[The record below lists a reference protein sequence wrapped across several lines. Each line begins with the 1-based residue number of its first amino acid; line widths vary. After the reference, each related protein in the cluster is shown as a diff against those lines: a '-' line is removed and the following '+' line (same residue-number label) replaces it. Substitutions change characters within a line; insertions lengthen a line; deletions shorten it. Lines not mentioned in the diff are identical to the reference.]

1 MLNKI
6 KITFLHKTFCRNNM
20 KSFSSEIQ
28 GRKINF
34 CFDGEILELIVYS
47 DNEYDELE
55 SFCLE
60 LDSMMYLYLGSFPE
74 IKSIEYNGELKD
86 ITKLANRFSTD
97 SYFNRTTMTLCD
109 ITSETVNEETY
120 IAFKNDVLQIPFY
133 SMQYLVSSKYK
144 VVMPAHRLTLMTHVV
159 EGVVDIEREKR
170 SEINIE
176 LKEKYNVEKGR
187 SLGQYFIHASVVTD
201 HFIQADNIYN
211 ADILKLL
218 ECNEYT
224 FLQTIKDTESIGA
237 IIFVDNAAYPE
248 LKKVNAMLV
257 NMLDAFLTDTS
268 SSSGSNFDDS
278 EKMKMLKEHGAFVLA
293 MLSDNKNGKTT
304 SQDMVTALTAKNIF
318 LPINN
323 DGVVGN
329 IGIINQKGN
338 KIDEHELIKA
348 IGVPENVFV
357 GNNGRVN
364 IACASGL
371 GYPVEYITKLGKSA
385 VEEQKKRMEKRESLS
400 TLDDLGMDNIE
411 VPEIPKKKTPGK
423 RKQITWDF
431 INSL

>member
-1 MLNKI
+1 MPRPDEPIQKRLN
-6 KITFLHKTFCRNNM
+6 
-20 KSFSSEIQ
+20 
-28 GRKINF
+28 
-34 CFDGEILELIVYS
+34 
-47 DNEYDELE
+47 
-55 SFCLE
+55 
-60 LDSMMYLYLGSFPE
+60 
-74 IKSIEYNGELKD
+74 
-86 ITKLANRFSTD
+86 A
-97 SYFNRTTMTLCD
+97 
-109 ITSETVNEETY
+109 
-120 IAFKNDVLQIPFY
+120 
-133 SMQYLVSSKYK
+133 
-144 VVMPAHRLTLMTHVV
+144 
-159 EGVVDIEREKR
+159 
-170 SEINIE
+170 
-176 LKEKYNVEKGR
+176 
-187 SLGQYFIHASVVTD
+187 
-201 HFIQADNIYN
+201 YN
-211 ADILKLL
+211 AAKELM
-218 ECNEYT
+218 
-224 FLQTIKDTESIGA
+224 DTESIGA

-400 TLDDLGMDNIE
+400 TLDDLGIDDIE

>member
-1 MLNKI
+1 MLKD
-6 KITFLHKTFCRNNM
+6 KTTVIGIGLAGETVGLEFQIRNYTSYLMNGSTQDNQALTGAKNVM
-20 KSFSSEIQ
+20 VLEGYDGLAGDRSLALEALKKNVPILKKLSEIENQ
-28 GRKINF
+28 IVICIASGGGSTGSGTIPYICDIVSKPSNTVVA
-34 CFDGEILELIVYS
+34 ILLMPRPDEPIQKRLNAYNAAKELI
-47 DNEYDELE
+47 
-55 SFCLE
+55 
-60 LDSMMYLYLGSFPE
+60 
-74 IKSIEYNGELKD
+74 
-86 ITKLANRFSTD
+86 
-97 SYFNRTTMTLCD
+97 
-109 ITSETVNEETY
+109 
-120 IAFKNDVLQIPFY
+120 
-133 SMQYLVSSKYK
+133 
-144 VVMPAHRLTLMTHVV
+144 
-159 EGVVDIEREKR
+159 
-170 SEINIE
+170 
-176 LKEKYNVEKGR
+176 
-187 SLGQYFIHASVVTD
+187 
-201 HFIQADNIYN
+201 
-211 ADILKLL
+211 
-218 ECNEYT
+218 
-224 FLQTIKDTESIGA
+224 DTESIGA

-293 MLSDNKNGKTT
+293 MLSDNKNGKIT
-304 SQDMVTALTAKNIF
+304 SQDMVTVLTAKNIF

-385 VEEQKKRMEKRESLS
+385 VEEQKKRMKKRESLS

-411 VPEIPKKKTPGK
+411 VPEIPKKKIPGK